1 LAETTISNPLWYA
14 IYTKPREEDRVSR
27 NLTSWNIPTFAP
39 KIKTKRYNQYSGAAI
54 YIPQPLFP
62 RYIFARFDAGSL
74 LNKIY
79 YTRGVKSIVGF
90 NNVPLEVEDDIIALI
105 QAQVGEDGFIRLGE
119 DFKRG
124 DEVTVRNGAF
134 RGISGIFDRSM
145 KDSGRVMILL
155 NAINYQAAVIVEK
168 EKVQK
173 AGQPF
178 HYA

>member
-1 LAETTISNPLWYA
+1 
-14 IYTKPREEDRVSR
+14 
-27 NLTSWNIPTFAP
+27 
-39 KIKTKRYNQYSGAAI
+39 
-54 YIPQPLFP
+54 
-62 RYIFARFDAGSL
+62 
-74 LNKIY
+74 
-79 YTRGVKSIVGF
+79 VKSVVGF

-105 QAQVGEDGFIRLGE
+105 QAQVGEDGFVRLGE